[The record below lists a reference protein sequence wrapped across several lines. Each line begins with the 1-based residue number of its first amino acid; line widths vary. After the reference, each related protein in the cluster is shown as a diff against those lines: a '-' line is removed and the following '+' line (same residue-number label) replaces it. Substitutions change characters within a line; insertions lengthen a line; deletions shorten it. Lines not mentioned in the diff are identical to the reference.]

1 MFVIFSVRRSLPS
14 LLQQVPL
21 EESVFINFQL
31 EMVQKAD
38 KTKLSRSI
46 KQMIYWVAVGWP
58 VDFHLW
64 TEHSI

>member
-46 KQMIYWVAVGWP
+46 KQMIYSVAVVWP

>member
-21 EESVFINFQL
+21 EGRVFINFQL

-46 KQMIYWVAVGWP
+46 KQMICWVAVG
-58 VDFHLW
+58 
-64 TEHSI
+64 